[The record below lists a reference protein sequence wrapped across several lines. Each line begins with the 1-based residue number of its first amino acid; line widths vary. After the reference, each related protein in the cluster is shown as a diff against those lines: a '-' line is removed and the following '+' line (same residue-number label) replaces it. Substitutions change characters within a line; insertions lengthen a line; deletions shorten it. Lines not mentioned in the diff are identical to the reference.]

1 MKARAFRIFL
11 LLGVFLL
18 AKPVLADTI
27 ILQDGTS
34 YTGQLGTSSE
44 ITFTDNQGVQYRF
57 PATDVQS
64 LTFTGGADVV
74 SLRDGKVYSGH
85 YTGGDTIAFMD
96 NQGISYTFPVKDVAS
111 VVFSRKRA
119 AAMPAAQDA
128 SIIIP
133 EGTDVV
139 IRTEETI
146 DSDNSSTGQL
156 FSASVAEDV
165 ADSQGNVGLQQ
176 GTRAKLVIRNMT
188 TGGAAHSAEIVLDL
202 FSINVKGKE
211 YRVVS
216 SDADV
221 NSKRGVGANK
231 RTLEYGGGGAA
242 LGALLGGIFGGGKG
256 AGIGVGAGAGAG
268 LLTQIFTRGKMVKV
282 PAETV
287 LRFRLERTLVLRP
300 GS

>member
-111 VVFSRKRA
+111 VVFSRNRA
-119 AAMPAAQDA
+119 
-128 SIIIP
+128 
-133 EGTDVV
+133 
-139 IRTEETI
+139 
-146 DSDNSSTGQL
+146 
-156 FSASVAEDV
+156 
-165 ADSQGNVGLQQ
+165 
-176 GTRAKLVIRNMT
+176 
-188 TGGAAHSAEIVLDL
+188 
-202 FSINVKGKE
+202 
-211 YRVVS
+211 
-216 SDADV
+216 
-221 NSKRGVGANK
+221 
-231 RTLEYGGGGAA
+231 
-242 LGALLGGIFGGGKG
+242 
-256 AGIGVGAGAGAG
+256 
-268 LLTQIFTRGKMVKV
+268 
-282 PAETV
+282 
-287 LRFRLERTLVLRP
+287 
-300 GS
+300 